1 MWRIKKIYH
10 HDTKSGMSYVML
22 QKNSKPTKNKNS
34 DIIRCW
40 FLKNYPDK
48 REYPEVLL
56 DKKLGRLT
64 YWLGGNTESKA
75 FEDEII
81 KLMEESGEKISV
93 YKPPTHEVIM
103 AYGWLPCI
111 LPTVTYDLTFKDDK
125 NQSTELV
132 QKLVEPSKDTI
143 GRYYITGIDWVN
155 VAALDGKKLGP
166 FIDYFCSKLPKKKIS
181 SGQLRAF
188 VKSRWRHADWTT
200 IDRTNYKVTI
210 MKWLLSNQTEPM
222 LIGWKTDLV
231 KSIFYTYMELP
242 LKSMLFMKF
251 NWLQTKIPLHRDCDS
266 CNRTIMGHKKC
277 VVQLLSTKHAEI
289 KSKWERINTKP
300 ESILLQG
307 EDYLPTAG
315 INDYKRLCTVIG
327 RELPDD
333 DELTQLEDANDFIK
347 GLCGRSCVGIE
358 NSKRTASTKYVHKV
372 GANWATQY
380 DIANTKSIM
389 SWLEGIPIYT
399 NRNVVI
405 SDKLNTQVV
414 LKHPDDKMHWWS
426 VYSYGNVSLERTEDT
441 FIIGNAHNFVYDD
454 WVGFSRGP
462 KPIAIFGRTDMK
474 PGVFADYAYRFHRLQ
489 LQMYQYPMCDK
500 ITVVSYV
507 DACSRSWPNAQVFVS
522 TKDEKTRYRKFPP
535 ATKLKRKWMY
545 NPRRVVTES
554 VNDGYSIWVT
564 ESDGTEHVRH
574 SIMNNAYSDA
584 NIICTWESYQMVDTA
599 VLICT
604 DATKARDVYLAR
616 ACAKKEVILVE
627 TDGVTIDRHEKSA
640 DLSRRASLINI

>member
-10 HDTKSGMSYVML
+10 HDPKSGMSYVML

-48 REYPEVLL
+48 KDYPEVLK

-64 YWLGGNTESKA
+64 YWLAGKTESNV
-75 FEDEII
+75 FENEII
-81 KLMEESGEKISV
+81 KLMNEAGEKISV
-93 YKPPTHEVIM
+93 YKPPNHQIIM
-103 AYGWLPCI
+103 AYGWLPCV
-111 LPTVTYDLTFKDDK
+111 LPTVSYDLTFKDDK

-155 VAALDGKKLGP
+155 VASLDGKKLSP
-166 FIDYFCSKLPKKKIS
+166 FIDFFCSKLPKKKIS

-188 VKSRWRHADWTT
+188 VKNKWRHADWTT
-200 IDRTNYKVTI
+200 VDRTNYKTAI
-210 MKWLLSNQTEPM
+210 MNWVYTSQTEPD
-222 LIGWKTDLV
+222 LIGWKSDLL
-231 KSIFYTYMELP
+231 KTIFYTYMELP
-242 LKSMLFMKF
+242 LKSMLFMKYK
-251 NWLQTKIPLHRDCDS
+251 WLQTKIPAHTS
-266 CNRTIMGHKKC
+266 CPVCNGTIMGHKKC
-277 VVQLLSTKHAEI
+277 IAGLLAAKHADI

-307 EDYLPTAG
+307 EDYLPTAD

-327 RELPDD
+327 RELPDE
-333 DELTQLEDANDFIK
+333 DELSQLEDANDFIK
-347 GLCGRSCVGIE
+347 ALRGRVCIGIDQ
-358 NSKRTASTKYVHKV
+358 SKRTASTKYVHKV
-372 GANWATQY
+372 GNNWATQY
-380 DIANTKSIM
+380 DIANTKRIIA
-389 SWLEGIPIYT
+389 WLQGIPMYT
-399 NRNVVI
+399 NRNFI
-405 SDKLNTQVV
+405 IEGKLDTQVV

-426 VYSYGNVSLERTEDT
+426 MYSYGNVSLVRTDDT
-441 FIIGNAHNFVYDD
+441 FIIGNAHNFTQDD
-454 WVGFSRGP
+454 WVEFSNGP

-474 PGVFADYAYRFHRLQ
+474 AGVFTEYSYRFHRLQ
-489 LQMYQYPMCDK
+489 LQMNQYPMCSN
-500 ITVVSYV
+500 ITVMSYA
-507 DACSRSWPNAQVFVS
+507 DACSRTWQSAQVYVCN
-522 TKDEKTRYRKFPP
+522 KAEKIRYQKFPP

-604 DATKARDVYLAR
+604 EATKARDVYLVR

-627 TDGVTIDRHEKSA
+627 TDGCKANANEAPPDFSG
-640 DLSRRASLINI
+640 RASLINI